1 MLRDL
6 TSFETKLDQV
16 LVAHQAMRAENQGL
30 RVRVATLE
38 AEKRRLEEK
47 IEAAASRLEALL
59 AKLPE
64 PAEPEVQP

>member
-16 LVAHQAMRAENQGL
+16 LVAHMALRGENQEL

-38 AEKRRLEEK
+38 AEKRRLEERV
-47 IEAAASRLEALL
+47 EAAVARLESLL

-64 PAEPEVQP
+64 QAIEVKP

>member
-16 LVAHQAMRAENQGL
+16 LAAHQAMRAENQGL
-30 RVRVATLE
+30 RIRVATLE
-38 AEKRRLEEK
+38 TEKRRLEEK

-59 AKLPE
+59 TKLPE
-64 PAEPEVQP
+64 PASEEEQP

>member
-30 RVRVATLE
+30 RIRVATLE
-38 AEKRRLEEK
+38 TEKRRLEEK
-47 IEAAASRLEALL
+47 VETAASRLEALL
-59 AKLPE
+59 ARLPDQ
-64 PAEPEVQP
+64 ADPEGQP

>member
-16 LVAHQAMRAENQGL
+16 LAAHQAMRAENQGL
-30 RVRVATLE
+30 RIRVATLE
-38 AEKRRLEEK
+38 TEKRRLEEK
-47 IEAAASRLEALL
+47 IDAAASRLEALL

-64 PAEPEVQP
+64 PASEEEQP